1 MKKLYTILLAAALGA
16 TAVSAEQTVFIGE
29 TGYDDLASAVSAAT
43 DGATITIKGNQTI
56 TSRLELGNKSLT
68 LKGENNPVLTRTMS
82 NIMLLVNAANEN
94 VVLNFEGLT
103 FDGNNDD
110 SKTTIEAKNGNNKAH
125 IAFTDCKFT
134 NNTDKALQTKYFTT
148 LTNVSAD
155 GDVFVG
161 NNNRVTIAGT
171 ANYPMYIES
180 SYAIAAGENLSGA
193 VKIRLQEGQ
202 YTSGRTIV
210 NNCSDASLFTLTNAP
225 EGYSLEANE
234 GKLVLAFN
242 KYVVKNES
250 TGVSYTSLEEAL
262 TDMTQ
267 PEEGD
272 NVLTVLE
279 SIDVTSRIGTNSG
292 ILACTIKGATPDVT
306 LRRTFTNTR
315 FVSNNKSLKFEN
327 LTLDCN
333 NYSGKDYDFEANAG
347 TLSFKDVK
355 IINCATKVGFF
366 SVKVDNR
373 TLVLDNCSYEECTAA
388 NVINLN
394 GKLQLA
400 GDNAFN
406 IIVANAGASITAIGE
421 LTNTT
426 PIEISFAD
434 GVTRENGQVMV
445 YGTEQTEAFKLT
457 DGRFLNAEEGNLVL
471 SETEQTGIEG
481 VEAAD
486 ALVNVYNLQGVLVK
500 QNVSRAAAAADLTPG
515 VYVIGG
521 LKTLVR

>member
-29 TGYDDLASAVSAAT
+29 TGYDDLASALSAAT

-56 TSRLELGNKSLT
+56 TSRLGLGDKSLT
-68 LKGENNPVLTRTMS
+68 LKGENNPVLTRTME
-82 NIMLLVNAANEN
+82 NIMFLVQAANEN

-103 FDGNNDD
+103 FDGNNNA
-110 SKTTIEAKNGNNKAH
+110 KTTIEAKNGKDKAH
-125 IAFTDCKFT
+125 ISFSDCKFT
-134 NNTDKALQTKYFTT
+134 NNTATALQTKYFTT
-148 LTNVSAD
+148 ITNVSAD
-155 GDVFVG
+155 GEVFVG

-180 SYAIAAGENLSGA
+180 SYAIAAGENLSGT
-193 VKIRLQEGQ
+193 VKIRLTDGQ

-210 NNCSDASLFTLTNAP
+210 NNCTNASMFTLTNAP

-242 KYVVKNES
+242 KYVVKNET
-250 TGVSYTSLEEAL
+250 TGVSYSSLEEAL

-306 LRRTFTNTR
+306 LRRTFNNTL
-315 FVSNNKSLKFEN
+315 FVSNNKTLKFEN

-333 NYSGKDYDFEANAG
+333 NYSGKDYDFEANQQV
-347 TLSFKDVK
+347 LSFKDVK

-366 SVKVDNR
+366 NVKVDNR
-373 TLVLDNCSYEECTAA
+373 TLVLDNCSFEECTAP

-406 IIVANAGASITAIGE
+406 VVVANAGASITAIGE

-445 YGTEQTEAFKLT
+445 YGTEQAEAFKLT

-500 QNVSRAAAAADLTPG
+500 QNVGRAAAAADLTPG

-521 LKTLVR
+521 RKTLVR

>member
-306 LRRTFTNTR
+306 LRRTFTNTL

-388 NVINLN
+388 NVP
-394 GKLQLA
+394 Q
-400 GDNAFN
+400 
-406 IIVANAGASITAIGE
+406 
-421 LTNTT
+421 
-426 PIEISFAD
+426 
-434 GVTRENGQVMV
+434 R
-445 YGTEQTEAFKLT
+445 
-457 DGRFLNAEEGNLVL
+457 
-471 SETEQTGIEG
+471 
-481 VEAAD
+481 
-486 ALVNVYNLQGVLVK
+486 
-500 QNVSRAAAAADLTPG
+500 
-515 VYVIGG
+515 
-521 LKTLVR
+521 

>member
-193 VKIRLQEGQ
+193 V
-202 YTSGRTIV
+202 V

-306 LRRTFTNTR
+306 LRRTFTNTL